1 MFINVNYCLQHF
13 LFNGCGR
20 SIYTVLRHI
29 LTVTLFMSRQN
40 SITWRHVNITVLI
53 ASINN
58 LRYVGTEFQDINY
71 EGFIETI
78 SLNFMLSKIFIYISS
93 TYQMQVPVCLSSKCL
108 ILSLTVQFCLVLSEF
123 LPENLLLLIHLI
135 PSISAKDEKQKS
147 FHKYMYLQN
156 RAIISQYIHVC
167 LCSKQQSK

>member
-1 MFINVNYCLQHF
+1 MFINVNYSLQHF
-13 LFNGCGR
+13 LFNCCGR

-71 EGFIETI
+71 EGLSRDSLKPLVQI
-78 SLNFMLSKIFIYISS
+78 SCRAK
-93 TYQMQVPVCLSSKCL
+93 
-108 ILSLTVQFCLVLSEF
+108 SLYRLVL
-123 LPENLLLLIHLI
+123 HTRR
-135 PSISAKDEKQKS
+135 
-147 FHKYMYLQN
+147 KYLFVFLQN
-156 RAIISQYIHVC
+156 V
-167 LCSKQQSK
+167 